1 MIHNEAISTTTL
13 NELCLILDC
22 QVQDII
28 RFDATQEELQQLE
41 EQKQEIANTKNKP
54 KTFQKKCQGL
64 ILISLT
70 YFF

>member
-41 EQKQEIANTKNKP
+41 EQKQEIANR
-54 KTFQKKCQGL
+54 KKKHKK
-64 ILISLT
+64 
-70 YFF
+70 